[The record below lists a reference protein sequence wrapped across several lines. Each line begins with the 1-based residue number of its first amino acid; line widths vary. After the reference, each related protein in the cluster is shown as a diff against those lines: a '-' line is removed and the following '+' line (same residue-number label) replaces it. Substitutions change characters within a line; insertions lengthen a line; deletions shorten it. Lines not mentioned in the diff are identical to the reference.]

1 MVLEYDSQSEANHNF
16 DTITLNNNGISIKA
30 DGTGK
35 LTMKDVDINSVTT
48 DVEITDGNSIPQFLD
63 GTVDE
68 AKLVFAT
75 GATGNFDRDRTYT
88 AELTADGQPLDG
100 ANVVFS
106 SRDATSP
113 LVAFSMPTE

>member
-1 MVLEYDSQSEANHNF
+1 
-16 DTITLNNNGISIKA
+16 
-30 DGTGK
+30 
-35 LTMKDVDINSVTT
+35 MKDVDINSVTT
-48 DVEITDGNSIPQFLD
+48 DVEITDGNSIQFLD

-100 ANVVFS
+100 ANVVLS
-106 SRDATSP
+106 SRDAATSSSGM
-113 LVAFSMPTE
+113 LMPTE